1 MRNSTL
7 AIMALLAVFMPAR
20 SQNVIM
26 IDRMSSGGFE
36 PIPKELANDGV
47 AYMAV
52 YDFHDERN
60 QAELMVARSQS
71 DVKASVKIKNSE
83 TANSY
88 WQKSTDG
95 TNWQF
100 DYSDD
105 SNSGYE
111 PTLLSFVYRDV
122 DNSYYPTSRVMI
134 SQNLFNSDDK
144 WEYIV
149 ADVDF
154 MDTPD
159 KGSEY
164 SDDDKTYRHI
174 TRIKVIKGFK
184 IMNQDGTELAY
195 CKVPDNNKN
204 SQFTI
209 DIQGYYIAKIDGML
223 YMSTLEKV
231 GHKDD
236 YRTDYHYGL
245 YLINPVT
252 SSVQAIGRVSARM
265 SVSSTDQTINVNVSD
280 AAADESVSVTGMD
293 GKLIGRAQASESIS
307 FPIPDS
313 GSGIYSITLSGA
325 KETESLKLKVK

>member
-1 MRNSTL
+1 L

-83 TANSY
+83 IANSY

-100 DYSDD
+100 DYSDE

-164 SDDDKTYRHI
+164 SDDEKTYRHI

-195 CKVPDNNKN
+195 CKMPD
-204 SQFTI
+204 SEQHGQFTMELT
-209 DIQGYYIAKIDGML
+209 GYYIAKIDGML
-223 YMSTLEKV
+223 YMSTLELI
-231 GHKDD
+231 GRKDD
-236 YRTDYHYGL
+236 YRKEYHCGM
-245 YLINPVT
+245 YLINPKT

-265 SVSSTDQTINVNVSD
+265 SVSSTDQTINVKVPD
-280 AAADESVSVTGMD
+280 AKPGEKVSVTGMD
-293 GKLIGRAQASESIS
+293 GRLIGTAQASESLS
-307 FPIPDS
+307 FPRPDS
-313 GSGIYSITLSGA
+313 GSGIYNITLQSPDGT
-325 KETESLKLKVK
+325 ETLKVK